1 MSECVCVFKITKNV
15 ILDKEMGKNNSN
27 KLYSFVTKYTSEFYL
42 RNYTLL
48 HDQIFSFTSFL
59 FQFFNDIKN

>member
-27 KLYSFVTKYTSEFYL
+27 KLYSFVTKYIRILSKELYL
-42 RNYTLL
+42 TP
-48 HDQIFSFTSFL
+48 
-59 FQFFNDIKN
+59 